1 MSEVLRLIVVVVYLL
16 GVPLLVVRLSYRWAF
31 INKVS
36 PMMVLY
42 CIGLLVGNM
51 GLMGSVELS
60 VCTWASNIAVPMAIP
75 LMLMSC
81 DFRRW
86 STRIALKAFLTGVA
100 SIVVVIV
107 VGYFMFLPQ
116 AVDAGVSADDYSKVS
131 AAMMGIYTGGI
142 PNIAPV
148 SKAVDLP
155 NNLYFLVTSYDL
167 IATGVYLLFVIFLG
181 KVVFRRL
188 LPIGVTTSV
197 STTMDYDI
205 GERKPLFGRELWRSS
220 LVAIIVAIAIAVVS
234 YAISVFMPLGNS
246 VAVLILLLT
255 TLSLSLSFVGKI
267 RAIKHSFDL
276 GLYSVYVF
284 CFAIANM
291 VNISEINLIDNIF
304 ILYYIVFAIFGSM
317 VLQVLFA
324 KMFKIDGDTVLVSS
338 VALINSPPFV
348 PLVAATL
355 GNKDVILTGIS
366 IGLMGYAVGNYLG
379 IGIYEILSS
388 IGI

>member
-1 MSEVLRLIVVVVYLL
+1 MSEVLRLIFVVIYLL
-16 GVPLLVVRLSYRWAF
+16 GMPLLVVRMSHRWAF

-51 GLMGSVELS
+51 GFMSSVELS
-60 VCTWASNIAVPMAIP
+60 ACTWASNIAVPVAIP

-86 STRIALKAFLTGVA
+86 STRIAFKAFLTGVA
-100 SIVVVIV
+100 SIVIVIV
-107 VGYFMFLPQ
+107 TGYFIFLPM
-116 AVDAGVSADDYSKVS
+116 AGSAGVSAGDYAKVS

-142 PNIAPV
+142 PNIAPI
-148 SKAVDLP
+148 SKAVGMP
-155 NNLYFLVTSYDL
+155 NNLYLLVTSYDL
-167 IATGVYLLFVIFLG
+167 IVTGVYLLFVIFMG
-181 KVVFRRL
+181 KMVFHRL
-188 LPIGVTTSV
+188 LPTGVVTSA
-197 STTMDYDI
+197 SNIERYDI

-220 LVAIIVAIAIAVVS
+220 IMAIVVAVAIAAVS
-234 YAISVFMPLGNS
+234 YAISLLMPLGNS
-246 VAVLILLLT
+246 VAVLILVLT
-255 TLSLSLSFVGKI
+255 TLSLCLSLVGKI
-267 RAIKHSFDL
+267 RVIKHSFDL
-276 GLYSVYVF
+276 GLYCVYVF

-304 ILYYIVFAIFGSM
+304 ILYYITFTIFGSM

-324 KMFKIDGDTVLVSS
+324 KIFKIDGDTVLVSS

-348 PLVAATL
+348 PLAAATL
-355 GNKDVILTGIS
+355 GNKDIILTGIS

>member
-86 STRIALKAFLTGVA
+86 STRIAFKAFLTGVA

-155 NNLYFLVTSYDL
+155 NNLYLLVTSYDL

-220 LVAIIVAIAIAVVS
+220 LVVIIVAIAIAVVS